1 MGIFKSIKEVFTGP
15 DPKELV
21 RKWQREMRTEER
33 RIEREIRQIQM
44 EQKKKEGDLRAVAK
58 RGDQAS
64 MLILTKALVQSRGT
78 VNRLYT
84 SKANLISMQTHLQ
97 AQLATL
103 KVSKTLSA
111 STEVLSVV
119 NTLIRIPEMRE
130 ATKRLSKEMYKA
142 GILGEMVEDTFE
154 DMGDDVSMEA
164 EEEVQKV
171 LMEVAGDVLE
181 KLPGGV
187 PRSQKEAMTK
197 EEAEVAAAAKL
208 LGAEA

>member
-1 MGIFKSIKEVFTGP
+1 
-15 DPKELV
+15 
-21 RKWQREMRTEER
+21 MRTEER

-154 DMGDDVSMEA
+154 DMGDDVSMEVRSTA
-164 EEEVQKV
+164 DPRVVIAKERWSGSGMF
-171 LMEVAGDVLE
+171 LPDVAHSSSLGMFHCRRRKRCKRSLW
-181 KLPGGV
+181 KWRGMCSRSSRAACRG
-187 PRSQKEAMTK
+187 PRRRP
-197 EEAEVAAAAKL
+197 
-208 LGAEA
+208 